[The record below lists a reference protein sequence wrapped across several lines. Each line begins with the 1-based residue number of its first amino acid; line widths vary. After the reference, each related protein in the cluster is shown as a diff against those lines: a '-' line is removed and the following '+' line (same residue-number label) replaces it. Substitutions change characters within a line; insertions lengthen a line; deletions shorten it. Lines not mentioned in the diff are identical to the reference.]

1 MTWDEV
7 KKSNPS
13 QWVLIEATKA
23 RTENDKRIVEYMD
36 VIDSFNEDG
45 DLAFQK
51 YLELHK
57 IHKDREYYI
66 YHTSNDTL
74 DIGVKKWMG
83 VRL

>member
-1 MTWDEV
+1 MIWAEV
-7 KKSNPS
+7 KKNYPS

-23 RTENDKRIVEYMD
+23 HTESDKRIIERMD

-45 DLAFQK
+45 YSALLK
-51 YLELHK
+51 YLEFHK
-57 IHKDREYYI
+57 DHKDREYYI
-66 YHTSNDTL
+66 YHTSNDEL